1 MVKKRENRH
10 INFFGDPYLF
20 KNKFYMDENAKYWN
34 DISKFDQTVN
44 FTYELRNEEFLFFLH
59 TLDYFNH
66 FQRLSR
72 DSPEIRRLGL
82 FSYAW
87 IEF

>member
-1 MVKKRENRH
+1 
-10 INFFGDPYLF
+10 
-20 KNKFYMDENAKYWN
+20 MDENDKYGIN
-34 DISKFDQTVN
+34 ISKFGKTVN

-72 DSPEIRRLGL
+72 HNTEIQRMDL
-82 FSYAW
+82 FSYA
-87 IEF
+87 